1 MNRWTV
7 LFATLLMTALIALSC
22 SSGSGSPTAPAAD
35 PNLTGSSSHV
45 GQAQTHLWG
54 YYDVYF
60 DVENQTVDAV
70 LNRQCMFTANV
81 TTFVN
86 GSTSNLA
93 FNIYGTPATA
103 DYVDVDIDVSITHPF
118 PGMTEYNGYDVKGV
132 FMGPG
137 SSTMKYSTKCK
148 YAKYGTDQSL
158 WDFNPDGDDPAYT
171 DPYAGDGAVGNPD
184 GYTRW
189 FNAKEFIFP
198 GIMGYT
204 QGKLAT
210 PGYQAM
216 LTATVN
222 PYKYYA
228 DDLAANDDLWTWLN
242 ANPDSD
248 GVFSAGTK
256 NTRNYYLRFPNANG
270 VKYGYAVV
278 ASWKGEAP
286 EDHPA
291 NAPEAAAVKV
301 DVEPNIFYVDATNK
315 GGDLILDVNLW
326 GWDYQPTLIK
336 VESTVLGAVHSL
348 DVTEMTPTGGDENY
362 SVYHCEIP
370 ADNIKG
376 TEGNEF
382 WVIAE
387 YGDFDY
393 MSDFTPI
400 GGAPVA
406 KLAAFFRWNLFVANE
421 PYNADPVCD
430 LEVVTAMPHVGNGQ
444 IQFDAS
450 ASTDPDGDPLTFAWD
465 FNDDGTF
472 GGAEDT
478 YTGTPD
484 KPTHAYAAD
493 YVGQVCVKVTDGL
506 GGEAICCVDVDVTLC
521 LETAYACGAGTSV
534 GYDSAYE
541 LTTGYSTAA
550 GDDGCAYSI
559 AIPFTFSFGGG
570 NYSSLNIELN
580 GGVNFGS
587 CYGWYPY
594 ACGLNIGSPYIW
606 ALMADMYS
614 SSAPIRYGS
623 KSVNG
628 INCFIIDWENCPLY
642 YYGGAY
648 TFQIVLMD
656 GCQTTNDPWR
666 VQWKNLTNAGSYQ
679 AGFYSTSTGG
689 CCITYGAQQNTAYQY
704 GWVP

>member
-7 LFATLLMTALIALSC
+7 LFATLLMTALVALSC

-54 YYDVYF
+54 YYDVYI

-70 LNRQCMFTANV
+70 LNRMCMFTANV

-86 GSTSNLA
+86 GSVSNLA
-93 FNIYGTPATA
+93 FEIYGTPATA

-118 PGMTEYNGYDVKGV
+118 PGMTQYNGYDVKGV

-137 SSTMKYSTKCK
+137 TGTMKYSTKCK

-171 DPYAGDGAVGNPD
+171 DPYAGDGPVGNPD

-189 FNAKEFIFP
+189 FNAREFVFP

-228 DDLAANDDLWTWLN
+228 DLLGANDDLWTWLN
-242 ANPDSD
+242 ANPDQN

-291 NAPEAAAVKV
+291 NAPEAAAMKV
-301 DVEPNIFYVDATNK
+301 DVEPNVYYVDATNK
-315 GGDLILDVNLW
+315 GGDLILDVNVW

-336 VESTVLGAVHSL
+336 VESTVLGAIHSF
-348 DVTEMTPTGGDENY
+348 DAAEMTPTGGDANY
-362 SVYHCEIP
+362 SVYHCEIT
-370 ADNIKG
+370 ADNVKG

-393 MSDFTPI
+393 MSDFTPA

-406 KLAAFFRWNLFVANE
+406 KLAAFFRDNLFVANE

-430 LEVVTAMPHVGNGQ
+430 LDVVTAMPHIGNGQ
-444 IQFDAS
+444 IAFDAS
-450 ASTDPDGDPLTFAWD
+450 GSTDPDADPLTFAWD

-472 GGAEDT
+472 GGADDT
-478 YTGTPD
+478 YTGSPD
-484 KPTHAYAAD
+484 KPTHTYTAD
-493 YVGQVCVKVTDGL
+493 YVGEVCVKVTDGK
-506 GGEAICCVDVDVTLC
+506 GGEAICCADVDVTLC
-521 LETAYACGAGTSV
+521 LETAYTCGAGTTVS
-534 GYDSAYE
+534 YDSAYE
-541 LTTGYSTAA
+541 LTTGYSTTQ
-550 GDDGCAYSI
+550 GDDGCGYSI
-559 AIPFTFSFGGG
+559 SIPFTFSFAGG
-570 NYSSLNIELN
+570 NYTSLNIEWN
-580 GGVNFGS
+580 GGVSFGS
-587 CYGWYPY
+587 CWGWYPY
-594 ACGLNIGSPYIW
+594 SCGYVIGWPYIW
-606 ALMADMYS
+606 AYQADLNS
-614 SSAPIRYGS
+614 NLAPIRYGS
-623 KSVNG
+623 KVVNG
-628 INCFIIDWENCPLY
+628 VNCFIIDWENCPHY
-642 YYGGAY
+642 YNTGAN

-666 VQWKNLTNAGSYQ
+666 VQWKNLTYSGSY
-679 AGFYSTSTGG
+679 AAAFYTSSTGG
-689 CCITYGAQQNTAYQY
+689 CCITYGAQSNTAYQY